1 MIGIVKLFPIEAFLT
16 RELQLFVWNERL
28 NSICIRV
35 LLQKRG
41 ELVMNEVFT
50 KRLCVEAK
58 KSRWE
63 TSCQQLWTQHWLHSK
78 WWPGRG
84 VCELKK
90 KLKWVVHI
98 FKRCQWKR
106 GVVSKKNKKVGQ
118 SDNEYQLLFLRAS
131 WQLSDLILHIH
142 VLSTYFHEYRPPPA
156 YRLTTRGYVRHVFTS
171 VSFLDNFPWDLIDV
185 TLACEYANSNLLSP
199 PRVCWTR
206 KSFRLIKYHF
216 FFYHIF

>member
-16 RELQLFVWNERL
+16 RELTLWNERL
-28 NSICIRV
+28 NNICIRV

-90 KLKWVVHI
+90 KLKWIVHI
-98 FKRCQWKR
+98 FLKGASGK
-106 GVVSKKNKKVGQ
+106 
-118 SDNEYQLLFLRAS
+118 EELFLKRTKK
-131 WQLSDLILHIH
+131 LGNRIKNTTFCLREIPDDLMI
-142 VLSTYFHEYRPPPA
+142 
-156 YRLTTRGYVRHVFTS
+156 
-171 VSFLDNFPWDLIDV
+171 W
-185 TLACEYANSNLLSP
+185 
-199 PRVCWTR
+199 
-206 KSFRLIKYHF
+206 
-216 FFYHIF
+216 

>member
-1 MIGIVKLFPIEAFLT
+1 MIGIVKLFPIEVFLT

-28 NSICIRV
+28 NNICIRV

-90 KLKWVVHI
+90 KLSELCI
-98 FKRCQWKR
+98 FFKRCQWKR

-118 SDNEYQLLFLRAS
+118 SDNKYHVLFLRTS
-131 WQLSDLILHIH
+131 WRLSDLIFTSLFCLRLI
-142 VLSTYFHEYRPPPA
+142 HEYRPPPA
-156 YRLTTRGYVRHVFTS
+156 CILNNKVM
-171 VSFLDNFPWDLIDV
+171 
-185 TLACEYANSNLLSP
+185 
-199 PRVCWTR
+199 
-206 KSFRLIKYHF
+206 
-216 FFYHIF
+216 